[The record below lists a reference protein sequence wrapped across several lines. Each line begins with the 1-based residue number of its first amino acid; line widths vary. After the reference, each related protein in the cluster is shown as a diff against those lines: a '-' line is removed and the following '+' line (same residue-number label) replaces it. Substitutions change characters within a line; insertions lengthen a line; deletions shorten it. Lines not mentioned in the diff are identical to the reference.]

1 MLSPSDEW
9 ILAQRVGDI
18 PLTTRAQKIANI
30 FLVSLSWRSFL
41 LVDLRLE
48 FAKKSGVKL
57 TPDSAPVLQQ
67 EILR

>member
-1 MLSPSDEW
+1 MLRPSDEW
-9 ILAQRVGDI
+9 ILAQMGWRYSSNN
-18 PLTTRAQKIANI
+18 PRAKNRQYFSGVIILAI
-30 FLVSLSWRSFL
+30 VL

>member
-1 MLSPSDEW
+1 MVSPSDERDFGPEGW
-9 ILAQRVGDI
+9 RYSSNN
-18 PLTTRAQKIANI
+18 PRAKNRQYFSGVI
-30 FLVSLSWRSFL
+30 FLAIVL